1 MKKIFNKNG
10 INKMSLMMIAVGLTL
25 IVSTY
30 IR

>member
-10 INKMSLMMIAVGLTL
+10 INKMSLMMIVAGLTL
-25 IVSTY
+25 IASTY